1 MTGKK
6 GIKIWLK
13 RIRRRLLYGDRYS
26 ALTYARRLNRMG
38 ARIDESIAMAVPES
52 VRLDE
57 TTPYLLEIGKNVY
70 MAEGI
75 RIMTHDASWLV
86 MKGEDGVI
94 RGNIG
99 PVKIGNNVFL
109 GIDSVVLCNT
119 TICDNVII
127 GAGAIVS
134 TSIHK
139 PGVYAGNPARLVI
152 PLEEMKGIR
161 ESRQIKDAY
170 VIAKQYYERY
180 RTKPPK
186 ELFNEYFWIFEERR
200 EEMLCKDYKT
210 QMELCGNYVQSL
222 EAFLNS
228 QPDFQGY
235 DEFWEWCRKKLEKD
249 KKRMEKNYGN
259 SKTLSNHERLQ

>member
-1 MTGKK
+1 MAKKK
-6 GIKIWLK
+6 GLKAWLK
-13 RIRRRLLYGDRYS
+13 RIRRWVLYGDRAD

-38 ARIDESIAMAVPES
+38 ARIDESIEMAVPES

-109 GIDSVVLCNT
+109 GINSVILCNT
-119 TICDNVII
+119 SICDNVII
-127 GAGAIVS
+127 GAGAVVS
-134 TSIHK
+134 TSIRT

-152 PLEEMKGIR
+152 PLEAMKGIR

-170 VIAKQYYERY
+170 VIARQYYEQY
-180 RTKPPK
+180 RTKPPR
-186 ELFNEYFWIFEERR
+186 EIFNEYFWIFEERR
-200 EEMLCKDYKT
+200 EEALCQAYKV
-210 QMELCGNYVQSL
+210 QMENCGNYAQSMKS
-222 EAFLNS
+222 FLDS
-228 QPDFQGY
+228 EPDFQGY
-235 DEFWEWCRKKLEKD
+235 DAFWDWCRKKMED
-249 KKRMEKNYGN
+249 DRKKGGK
-259 SKTLSNHERLQ
+259 

>member
-1 MTGKK
+1 MADKR
-6 GIKIWLK
+6 GIKAWMK
-13 RIRRRLLYGDRYS
+13 RIRRWILYGDRAD

-94 RGNIG
+94 RGNTG

-119 TICDNVII
+119 SICDNVII
-127 GAGAIVS
+127 GAGSVVS
-134 TSIHK
+134 TSICK

-152 PLEEMKGIR
+152 PLEAIKGIR

-170 VIAKQYYERY
+170 VMARRYYERY
-180 RTKPPK
+180 HIKPPRDI
-186 ELFNEYFWIFEERR
+186 FNEYFWIFEERR
-200 EEMLCKDYKT
+200 EEILCQAYRK
-210 QMELCGNYVQSL
+210 QMEICGNYEQSL

-235 DEFWEWCRKKLEKD
+235 DAFWEWCKEKIERDGKKI
-249 KKRMEKNYGN
+249 
-259 SKTLSNHERLQ
+259 

>member
-1 MTGKK
+1 MADRK
-6 GIKIWLK
+6 GITSWLK
-13 RIRRRLLYGDRYS
+13 RIRRRLLYGDRAD

-38 ARIDESIAMAVPES
+38 ARIDESIMMAVPES

-86 MKGEDGVI
+86 MKGEDGII

-109 GIDSVVLCNT
+109 GIDSIVLCNT
-119 TICDNVII
+119 SICDNVII
-127 GAGAIVS
+127 GAGAVVS
-134 TSIHK
+134 TSIRR

-152 PLEEMKGIR
+152 PLESLKGMR

-170 VIAKQYYERY
+170 VMARQYYEQY
-180 RTKPPK
+180 HTKPPR
-186 ELFNEYFWIFEERR
+186 EIFHEYFWIFQERR
-200 EEMLCKDYKT
+200 EETLCRAYKT
-210 QMELCGNYVQSL
+210 QMELCGNYAQSL
-222 EAFLNS
+222 EAFLDS

-235 DEFWEWCRKKLEKD
+235 DAFWDWCRRKMEKD
-249 KKRMEKNYGN
+249 GQKGG
-259 SKTLSNHERLQ
+259 